1 MKRLPII
8 PIVMLLIAAGA
19 CLWNALPECLI
30 ALKTPVDFNQLA
42 EEDIRSGIRVEGDV
56 YAVLDSFAVEE
67 SWTEHSNGSVTPRE
81 VSKCYYIIPIG
92 RESYAA
98 LEISAGSAGAY
109 SGVADATWDYLTG
122 ASAAIDAVPV
132 RFEGYIAPMEEELY
146 DLFVEWFQDTAYFG
160 VTDAAAIQPYAMPYM
175 LSTFSV
181 SGVYTIAGV
190 GLAALLAALLLI
202 LFALRRRKTQRR
214 TAAEPLSPTSPE
226 AVERDLEG

>member
-1 MKRLPII
+1 
-8 PIVMLLIAAGA
+8 
-19 CLWNALPECLI
+19 
-30 ALKTPVDFNQLA
+30 
-42 EEDIRSGIRVEGDV
+42 
-56 YAVLDSFAVEE
+56 
-67 SWTEHSNGSVTPRE
+67 
-81 VSKCYYIIPIG
+81 
-92 RESYAA
+92 
-98 LEISAGSAGAY
+98 
-109 SGVADATWDYLTG
+109 
-122 ASAAIDAVPV
+122 
-132 RFEGYIAPMEEELY
+132 MEEELY

-181 SGVYTIAGV
+181 SGVYTIAVV